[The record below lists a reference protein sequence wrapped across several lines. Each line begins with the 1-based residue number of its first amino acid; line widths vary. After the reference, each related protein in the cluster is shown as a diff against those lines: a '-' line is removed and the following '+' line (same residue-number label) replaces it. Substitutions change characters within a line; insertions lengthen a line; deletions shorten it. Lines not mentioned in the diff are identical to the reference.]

1 MSTISTQAHSGMRQ
15 MLIPIAALLL
25 SDALLLVG
33 HGMLLTFLPMAA
45 ESAGF
50 SDTQVAFT
58 GSAYFLGFVT
68 GCLATP
74 HIVRRVGHIRSFAV
88 LATFYSAVVL
98 VFPALSQFEGWLLLR
113 FLIGLAIS
121 GLYMIIESWL
131 NERST
136 QENRGT
142 ILSLYTVI
150 NMLMMMVGQQMLNLA
165 GADSSQLFAIAA
177 ILLSL
182 AIIPVSLTLTLAPAP
197 LETVKIDLPKVW
209 RQSHVAMGGAIVF
222 GLVSGAFWSLGPI
235 YARDQGL
242 DTFQLTIFMS
252 VVVLGGA
259 VFQLPLGRLSDKY
272 DRRIIIFSAALA
284 AGVVSSLLAILPDT
298 VSQWGTWLIPGL
310 AFFWGASVMTQYSIC
325 LAHANDRAAP
335 DDFVVVSSG
344 MLLTLGI
351 CSVIG
356 APIAS
361 LAMRLLGPGGLF
373 AFSAACM
380 FVFALAIAARRLRH
394 ALPSSASTEPF
405 RSVGNMTTPA
415 VYEMDPRTED
425 EQEEEDEP
433 APTNHANGS
442 PGS

>member
-1 MSTISTQAHSGMRQ
+1 MKQ

-88 LATFYSAVVL
+88 LATFYSAVIL
-98 VFPALSQFEGWLLLR
+98 IFPALSEFVGWLLLR
-113 FLIGLAIS
+113 FLIGVAIS

-150 NMLMMMVGQQMLNLA
+150 NLLMMMVGQQMLNLA
-165 GADSSQLFAIAA
+165 GADSSQLFALAA

-209 RQSHVAMGGAIVF
+209 RQSHVGLGGAVVY
-222 GLVSGAFWSLGPI
+222 GLVTGAFWSLGPL
-235 YARDQGL
+235 YAKGQGL
-242 DTFQLTIFMS
+242 DTFQLTVFMS
-252 VVVLGGA
+252 IVVLGGA

-272 DRRIIIFSAALA
+272 DRRVIVFSAALV
-284 AGVVSSLLAILPDT
+284 AGVMSSLLAILPDI
-298 VSQWGTWLIPGL
+298 VSQWGTWLIALL

-325 LAHANDRAAP
+325 LAHANDSAAP
-335 DDFVVVSSG
+335 EDFVVVSSG
-344 MLLTLGI
+344 MLLTLGV
-351 CSVIG
+351 CSAIG

-361 LAMRLLGPGGLF
+361 LTMRLLGPGGLF

-380 FVFALAIAARRLRH
+380 FVFALAIAARRLSH
-394 ALPSSASTEPF
+394 VLPSAASTEPF
-405 RSVGNMTTPA
+405 RAMGDMTTPA
-415 VYEMDPRTED
+415 VYEMDPRTEN
-425 EQEEEDEP
+425 EEETTP
-433 APTNHANGS
+433 INPGTGS
-442 PGS
+442 AGS